1 MCHTEAVVLIL
12 RNFFAM
18 ESLKLWIKLSPEQLD
33 RLNRGN
39 EVVPDDR
46 SRRYGFRMGPMD
58 VGDSARFFLDWAPG
72 VVIQDSDIQQR
83 GYAVMEMEISALG
96 YLQKMEDGV
105 LERPDPTVYRWHG
118 SLRHE
123 ARDSQGRLLYCVSGI
138 AEGRFL

>member
-1 MCHTEAVVLIL
+1 
-12 RNFFAM
+12 M
-18 ESLKLWIKLSPEQLD
+18 EITSLKLWIKLSPEQLD
-33 RLNRGN
+33 GLNRGY

-46 SRRYGFRMGPMD
+46 SRRYGLRMGPMD
-58 VGDSARFFLDWAPG
+58 TGDSSRFFLDWAPG

-96 YLQKMEDGV
+96 YLQKMEGGV

-123 ARDSQGRLLYCVSGI
+123 ERDSHGRLLYRVTGI